1 MPRNKNALNNED
13 LNFLGDGAAAVYGG
27 STVLSNGILYASAA
41 LILIAIVW
49 AALAEID
56 EVTVA
61 EGKVV
66 PSTQVQVIQ
75 NLEGGIVA
83 HIPVKVGEVVQ
94 KGQVLMKL
102 DEKRFSSSLGESTV
116 KYDALAAKMARLT
129 AEANGAEFKPP
140 EKLNQSNPA
149 LIEAERQLFNSRKRE
164 LESSIAILQ
173 SEAAKRSHEISGM
186 RAKLSKLESGLKLA
200 QEEYAMSKPLAEK
213 NVISQID
220 FMHLQRQISDLNG
233 EINETRIAIPG
244 LQSSLAETNGKIAG
258 VYAKAK
264 ADAANELA
272 AVKAELESTSAT
284 TVALSDRF
292 ERTTIRA
299 PVNGIVKLIKVNT
312 VGGVLQPGMDVMEI
326 VPLEDNLLVEAK
338 IRPSDIGFLRPKQEA
353 MVKLTAYD
361 FSIYGGLLADVETI
375 TADSIT
381 DEAKKESYYLVRVRT
396 RSNHL
401 GNTRQVLP
409 IIPGMLSTVHIR
421 TGKKTVLQYLIKPI
435 VKAKDEAM
443 RER

>member
-1 MPRNKNALNNED
+1 MPRNKKALSNED

-27 STVLSNGILYASAA
+27 STALSNGILYASAA

-61 EGKVV
+61 EGKVI

-116 KYDALAAKMARLT
+116 KYDALTAKMARLS
-129 AEANGAEFKPP
+129 AEASGTEFKPP

-186 RAKLSKLESGLKLA
+186 RAKLSKLESGLRLA

-272 AVKAELESTSAT
+272 AVKAELEATSAT

>member
-1 MPRNKNALNNED
+1 MLPNKPIKQED
-13 LNFLGDGAAAVYGG
+13 LNFLGDGAAAIYGG
-27 STVLSNGILYASAA
+27 TTQRANSLLYACAA
-41 LILIAIVW
+41 LLVVGALW
-49 AALAEID
+49 ACFAEID

-61 EGKVV
+61 EGKVI
-66 PSTQVQVIQ
+66 PSSQVQVIQ

-83 HIPVKVGEVVQ
+83 NIPVKVGEVVK
-94 KGQVLMKL
+94 KGQILMKL
-102 DEKRFSSSLGESTV
+102 DEKRFSSSLDESNV
-116 KYDALAAKMARLT
+116 KQDALAAKIARLS
-129 AEANGAEFKPP
+129 AEANGTAFVPP
-140 EKLNQSNPA
+140 PQIMKRNPA
-149 LIEAERQLFNSRKRE
+149 LIDAEQQLFNSRKRE
-164 LESSIAILQ
+164 IESSVAILQ
-173 SEAAKRSHEISGM
+173 SEAAQRNHDIAAM
-186 RAKLSKLESGLKLA
+186 RAKLAKLESGLKLA

-220 FMHLQRQISDLNG
+220 FMHLQRQMSDLSG
-233 EINETRIAIPG
+233 EINETRSAIPS
-244 LQSSLAETNGKIAG
+244 LQSSLSETNGKIAG

-264 ADAANELA
+264 ADAANELSTA
-272 AVKAELESTSAT
+272 QAELDATSAT

-299 PVNGIVKLIKVNT
+299 PLAGIVKLIKVNT

-361 FSIYGGLLADVETI
+361 FSIYGGLQADVETI
-375 TADSIT
+375 TADSIV

-401 GNTRQVLP
+401 GDKQHNLP
-409 IIPGMLSTVHIR
+409 IIPGMLSTVHIK
-421 TGKKTVLQYLIKPI
+421 TGKKTVMQYLLKPI
-435 VKAKDEAM
+435 VKAKNEAM

>member
-1 MPRNKNALNNED
+1 MAQNKSIKNED
-13 LNFLGDGAAAVYGG
+13 LHFLGDGVAAVYGG
-27 STVLSNGILYASAA
+27 STWLANGILYAFAA
-41 LILIAIVW
+41 LMLIALLW
-49 AALAEID
+49 AALAKID

-61 EGKVV
+61 EGKVI
-66 PSTQVQVIQ
+66 PSSQVQVIQ

-83 HIPVKVGEVVQ
+83 SIPVKVGEVVK
-94 KGQVLMKL
+94 KGQILMKL
-102 DEKRFSSSLGESTV
+102 DEKRFSSSLGETTV
-116 KYDALAAKMARLT
+116 KYESLAAKAARLT
-129 AEANGAEFKPP
+129 AEANGTLFIPP
-140 EKLNQSNPA
+140 EKILKSNPE
-149 LIEAERQLFNSRKRE
+149 LIAAEQQLFDSRKRE
-164 LESSIAILQ
+164 LESSVSILQ
-173 SEAAKRSHEISGM
+173 SEAAQRSHDISAM
-186 RAKLSKLESGLKLA
+186 RAKLSKLEAGLRLA
-200 QEEYAMSKPLAEK
+200 QEEYVMSKPLAEQ
-213 NVISQID
+213 NVISKID
-220 FMHLQRQISDLNG
+220 FMHLQRQISDLTG

-258 VYAKAK
+258 VYAKAR
-264 ADAANELA
+264 ADASNELA
-272 AVKAELESTSAT
+272 AVKAELDATSAT

-299 PVNGIVKLIKVNT
+299 PVAGIVKLIKVNT
-312 VGGVLQPGMDVMEI
+312 IGGVLQPGMDVMEI

-361 FSIYGGLLADVETI
+361 FSVYGGLLADVETI

-401 GNTRQVLP
+401 GDAKQALP
-409 IIPGMLSTVHIR
+409 IIPGMLATVHIR
-421 TGKKTVLQYLIKPI
+421 TGKKTVLQYLMKPI

>member
-1 MPRNKNALNNED
+1 MPQNKPIKPDD
-13 LNFLGDGAAAVYGG
+13 LQFLGDGAAAIYGG
-27 STVLSNGILYASAA
+27 STHFANSILYACGVLLLVAV
-41 LILIAIVW
+41 VW
-49 AALAEID
+49 ASLAEID

-61 EGKVV
+61 EGKVI
-66 PSTQVQVIQ
+66 PSSQVQVIQ

-83 HIPVKVGEVVQ
+83 SIPVKVGEVVQ
-94 KGQVLMKL
+94 KGQILMKL
-102 DEKRFSSSLGESTV
+102 DEKRFSSSLSESTV
-116 KYDALAAKMARLT
+116 KHDALTAKMARLS
-129 AEANGAEFKPP
+129 AEVNGSPFVPP
-140 EKLNQSNPA
+140 EKLLKSNPA
-149 LIEAERQLFNSRKRE
+149 VIEAEQQIYNSRKRE
-164 LESSIAILQ
+164 IESSVSILQ
-173 SEAAKRSHEISGM
+173 SEAGQRSHEIAAM
-186 RAKLSKLESGLKLA
+186 RAKLAKLESGLKLA
-200 QEEYAMSKPLAEK
+200 QQEYAMSKPLAEK

-233 EINETRIAIPG
+233 EINETRSAIPS
-244 LQSSLAETNGKIAG
+244 LQSSLAETNAKISG

-264 ADAANELA
+264 ADAANELS
-272 AVKAELESTSAT
+272 AVKSELDATSAT

-299 PVNGIVKLIKVNT
+299 PLAGVVKLIKVNT

-338 IRPSDIGFLRPKQEA
+338 IRPADIGFLRPKQEA

-361 FSIYGGLLADVETI
+361 FSIYGGLAADVETI
-375 TADSIT
+375 TADSIV

-401 GNTRQVLP
+401 EQGEHNLP
-409 IIPGMLSTVHIR
+409 IIPGMMSTVHIK
-421 TGKKTVLQYLIKPI
+421 TGKKTVMQYLMKPI
-435 VKAKDEAM
+435 VKAKNEAL